1 MALKR
6 GLNKGK
12 GLAALIDTENVKD
25 SGKGNGNGNGNNEGV
40 LMLNISQVEPNR
52 EQPRK
57 NFNEDELQELAES
70 IKQHGVISP
79 LLVKERDGYYE
90 IVAGERR
97 WRAATIAGLKE
108 VPVIVR
114 DLTEQEIVEISI
126 IENLQRVDL
135 NPIEEAL
142 AYKRLMTEFDM
153 TQDEVADRV
162 SKSRT
167 AIANSVRLLK
177 LSENVQQM
185 LIDDMIS
192 SGHARA
198 LLGIDNEEEQ
208 FVLAQRVFDEKLS
221 VRDIEKIVK
230 NRSKEKTEKKKLETQ
245 FSNVY
250 TDIETKL
257 KDRLSTKV
265 KVTGKENGSGKIE
278 IEFFSGDELER
289 IMDLIGK
296 KD

>member
-12 GLAALIDTENVKD
+12 GLAALIDTESVKD
-25 SGKGNGNGNGNNEGV
+25 TGKTSGSGDGV
-40 LMLNISQVEPNR
+40 LMLNISQVQPNKN
-52 EQPRK
+52 QPRK

-79 LLVKERDGYYE
+79 LLVKEREDYYE

-97 WRAATIAGLKE
+97 WRAATLAGLKE

-142 AYKRLMTEFDM
+142 AYKRLMTEFNQ
-153 TQDEVADRV
+153 TQDEVAEKV

-177 LSENVQQM
+177 LSEGVQQM

-192 SGHARA
+192 AGHARA
-198 LLGIDNEEEQ
+198 LLGIENEEEQ
-208 FVLAQRVFDEKLS
+208 FILAQRVFDEKLS

-230 NRSKEKTEKKKLETQ
+230 KRSKENEEVIKSRTETQ
-245 FSNVY
+245 LSNVY

-289 IMDLIGK
+289 ILDLIGR
-296 KD
+296 

>member
-6 GLNKGK
+6 GLNKAK

-25 SGKGNGNGNGNNEGV
+25 TGKGNTTNDGV
-40 LMLNISQVEPNR
+40 LMLNISEVEPNR

-57 NFNEDELQELAES
+57 NFDEDELQELAES

-79 LLVKERDGYYE
+79 LLVVKRDGYFE

-114 DLTEQEIVEISI
+114 DLTEQEILEISI

-142 AYKRLMTEFDM
+142 AYKRLMTEFNL
-153 TQDEVADRV
+153 TQDEVAEKV

-177 LSENVQQM
+177 LSDDVQQM

-198 LLGIDNEEEQ
+198 LLGIENEEEQ
-208 FVLAQRVFDEKLS
+208 FILAQRVFDEKLS

-230 NRSKEKTEKKKLETQ
+230 NRSKEKVEKKKIETQ
-245 FSNVY
+245 FTNVY

-289 IMDLIGK
+289 ILELINK
-296 KD
+296 

>member
-25 SGKGNGNGNGNNEGV
+25 TGKGNSTNDGV
-40 LMLNISQVEPNR
+40 LMLNISEVEPNR

-57 NFNEDELQELAES
+57 NFDEDELQELAES

-79 LLVKERDGYYE
+79 LLVVRRDGYYE

-114 DLTEQEIVEISI
+114 DLTEQEILEISI

-142 AYKRLMTEFDM
+142 AYKRLMTEFNL
-153 TQDEVADRV
+153 TQDEVAEKV

-177 LSENVQQM
+177 LSNDVQQM

-198 LLGIDNEEEQ
+198 LLGIENEEEQ
-208 FVLAQRVFDEKLS
+208 FILAQRVFDEKLS

-230 NRSKEKTEKKKLETQ
+230 NRSKEKVEKKKIETQ
-245 FSNVY
+245 FTNVY

-278 IEFFSGDELER
+278 IEFYSGDELER
-289 IMDLIGK
+289 ILDLINK
-296 KD
+296 

>member
-12 GLAALIDTENVKD
+12 GLAALIDTESVKD
-25 SGKGNGNGNGNNEGV
+25 NGKTSGTNDGV
-40 LMLNISQVEPNR
+40 LMLNISQVQPNKN
-52 EQPRK
+52 QPRK

-79 LLVKERDGYYE
+79 LLVKEREDYYE

-97 WRAATIAGLKE
+97 WRAATLAGLKE

-142 AYKRLMTEFDM
+142 AYKRLMTEFNQ
-153 TQDEVADRV
+153 TQDEVAEKV

-177 LSENVQQM
+177 LSEGVQQM

-192 SGHARA
+192 AGHARA
-198 LLGIDNEEEQ
+198 LLGIENEEEQ
-208 FVLAQRVFDEKLS
+208 FILAQRVFDEKLS

-230 NRSKEKTEKKKLETQ
+230 KRSKENEEVIKKKTETQ
-245 FSNVY
+245 LSNVY

-278 IEFFSGDELER
+278 IEFYSGDELER
-289 IMDLIGK
+289 ILDLIGR
-296 KD
+296 

>member
-25 SGKGNGNGNGNNEGV
+25 TGKGNSTEDGV
-40 LMLNISQVEPNR
+40 LKLNISQVEPNR

-57 NFNEDELQELAES
+57 NFDEDELQELAES

-79 LLVKERDGYYE
+79 LLVVKRDGYYE

-114 DLTEQEIVEISI
+114 DLTEQEILEISI

-142 AYKRLMTEFDM
+142 AYKRLMTEFNL
-153 TQDEVADRV
+153 TQDEVAEKV

-177 LSENVQQM
+177 LSDDVQQM

-198 LLGIDNEEEQ
+198 LLGIENEEEQ
-208 FVLAQRVFDEKLS
+208 FILAQRVFDEKLS

-230 NRSKEKTEKKKLETQ
+230 NRSKEKVEKKKIETQ
-245 FSNVY
+245 FTNVY

-289 IMDLIGK
+289 ILELINK
-296 KD
+296 

>member
-25 SGKGNGNGNGNNEGV
+25 TGKGNSTNDGV
-40 LMLNISQVEPNR
+40 LMLNISEVEPNR

-57 NFNEDELQELAES
+57 NFDEDELQELAES

-79 LLVKERDGYYE
+79 LLVVKRDGYFE

-114 DLTEQEIVEISI
+114 DLTEQEILEISI

-142 AYKRLMTEFDM
+142 AYKRLMTEFNL
-153 TQDEVADRV
+153 TQDEVAEKV

-177 LSENVQQM
+177 LSNDVQQM

-198 LLGIDNEEEQ
+198 LLGIENEEEQ
-208 FVLAQRVFDEKLS
+208 FILAQRVFDEKLS

-230 NRSKEKTEKKKLETQ
+230 NRSKEKVEKKKIETQ
-245 FSNVY
+245 FTNVY

-289 IMDLIGK
+289 ILDLINK
-296 KD
+296 

>member
-25 SGKGNGNGNGNNEGV
+25 TGKGNSTEDGV
-40 LMLNISQVEPNR
+40 LKLNISQVEPNR

-57 NFNEDELQELAES
+57 NFDEDELQELAES

-79 LLVKERDGYYE
+79 LLVVKRDGYYE

-114 DLTEQEIVEISI
+114 DLTEQEILEISI

-142 AYKRLMTEFDM
+142 AYKRLMTEFNL
-153 TQDEVADRV
+153 TQDEVAEKV

-177 LSENVQQM
+177 LSNDVQQM

-198 LLGIDNEEEQ
+198 LLGIENEEEQ
-208 FVLAQRVFDEKLS
+208 FILAQRVFDEKLS

-230 NRSKEKTEKKKLETQ
+230 NRSKEKVEKKKIETQ
-245 FSNVY
+245 FTNVY

-289 IMDLIGK
+289 ILDLINK
-296 KD
+296 

>member
-25 SGKGNGNGNGNNEGV
+25 TGKGNSTNDGV
-40 LMLNISQVEPNR
+40 LMLNISEVEPNR

-57 NFNEDELQELAES
+57 KFDEDALLELAES

-79 LLVKERDGYYE
+79 LLVVKRDGYFE

-114 DLTEQEIVEISI
+114 DLTEQEILEISI

-142 AYKRLMTEFDM
+142 AYKRLMTEFNL
-153 TQDEVADRV
+153 TQDEVAEKV

-177 LSENVQQM
+177 LSNDVQQM

-198 LLGIDNEEEQ
+198 LLGIENEEEQ
-208 FVLAQRVFDEKLS
+208 FILAQRVFDEKLS

-230 NRSKEKTEKKKLETQ
+230 NRSKEKVEKKKIETQ
-245 FSNVY
+245 FTNVY

-289 IMDLIGK
+289 ILDLINK
-296 KD
+296 

>member
-25 SGKGNGNGNGNNEGV
+25 TGKGNSTEDGV
-40 LMLNISQVEPNR
+40 LKLNISQVEPNR

-57 NFNEDELQELAES
+57 NFDEDELQELAES

-79 LLVKERDGYYE
+79 LLVVKRDGYYE

-114 DLTEQEIVEISI
+114 DLTEQEILEISI

-142 AYKRLMTEFDM
+142 AYKRLMTEFNL
-153 TQDEVADRV
+153 TQDEVAEKV

-177 LSENVQQM
+177 LSNDVQQM

-198 LLGIDNEEEQ
+198 LLGIENEEEQ
-208 FVLAQRVFDEKLS
+208 FILAQRVFDEKLS

-230 NRSKEKTEKKKLETQ
+230 NRSKEKVEKKKIETQ
-245 FSNVY
+245 FTNVY

-265 KVTGKENGSGKIE
+265 KVTGKENGTGKIE

-289 IMDLIGK
+289 ILDLINK
-296 KD
+296 

>member
-25 SGKGNGNGNGNNEGV
+25 TGKGNSTEDGV
-40 LMLNISQVEPNR
+40 LKLNISQVEPNR

-57 NFNEDELQELAES
+57 NFDEDELQELAES

-79 LLVKERDGYYE
+79 LLVVKRDGE

-114 DLTEQEIVEISI
+114 DLTEQEILEISI

-142 AYKRLMTEFDM
+142 AYKRLMTEFNL
-153 TQDEVADRV
+153 TQDEVAEKV

-177 LSENVQQM
+177 LSDDVQQM

-198 LLGIDNEEEQ
+198 LLGIENEEEQ
-208 FVLAQRVFDEKLS
+208 FILAQRVFDEKLS

-230 NRSKEKTEKKKLETQ
+230 NRSKEKVEKKKIETQ
-245 FSNVY
+245 FTNVY

-289 IMDLIGK
+289 ILELINK
-296 KD
+296 

>member
-12 GLAALIDTENVKD
+12 GLAALIDTESVKD
-25 SGKGNGNGNGNNEGV
+25 TGKTSGSGDGV
-40 LMLNISQVEPNR
+40 LMLNISQVQPNKN
-52 EQPRK
+52 QPRK

-79 LLVKERDGYYE
+79 LLVKEREDYYE

-97 WRAATIAGLKE
+97 WRAATLAGLKE

-142 AYKRLMTEFDM
+142 AYKRLMTEFNQ
-153 TQDEVADRV
+153 TQDEVAEKV

-177 LSENVQQM
+177 LSEGVQQM

-192 SGHARA
+192 AGHARA
-198 LLGIDNEEEQ
+198 LLGIENEEEQ
-208 FVLAQRVFDEKLS
+208 FILAQRVFDEKLS

-230 NRSKEKTEKKKLETQ
+230 KRSKENEEVIKRKTETQ
-245 FSNVY
+245 LSNVY

-289 IMDLIGK
+289 ILDLIGR
-296 KD
+296 

>member
-1 MALKR
+1 M
-6 GLNKGK
+6 
-12 GLAALIDTENVKD
+12 
-25 SGKGNGNGNGNNEGV
+25 
-40 LMLNISQVEPNR
+40 
-52 EQPRK
+52 
-57 NFNEDELQELAES
+57 
-70 IKQHGVISP
+70 
-79 LLVKERDGYYE
+79 
-90 IVAGERR
+90 
-97 WRAATIAGLKE
+97 
-108 VPVIVR
+108 PVIVR
-114 DLTEQEIVEISI
+114 DLTEQEILEISI

>member
-25 SGKGNGNGNGNNEGV
+25 TGKGNSTEDGV
-40 LMLNISQVEPNR
+40 LKLNISQVEPNR

-57 NFNEDELQELAES
+57 NFDEDELQELAES

-79 LLVKERDGYYE
+79 LLVVKRDGYYE

-114 DLTEQEIVEISI
+114 DLTEQEILEISI

-142 AYKRLMTEFDM
+142 AYKRLMTEFNL
-153 TQDEVADRV
+153 TQDEVAEKV

-177 LSENVQQM
+177 LSNDVQQM

-198 LLGIDNEEEQ
+198 LLGIENEEEQ
-208 FVLAQRVFDEKLS
+208 FILAQRVFDEKLS

-230 NRSKEKTEKKKLETQ
+230 NRSKEKVEKKKIETQ
-245 FSNVY
+245 FTNVY

-289 IMDLIGK
+289 ILELINK
-296 KD
+296 